1 MTDTVNELIIANID
15 LANKMARKSQSKY
28 PKFSFDELQAAA
40 FMGLVESAN
49 KFDNTLNVKFS
60 TFASTKIK
68 YSILDYVLESSV
80 INNPEK
86 KKIVFVE
93 LQEET
98 VSVKPENTNRHEIYE
113 IITNDLQL
121 KEKEIFLDYYV
132 NDRKMHEIANDHN
145 VHESRISQILKKVIQ
160 KINMKWSGNRSEL
173 YDIAA

>member
-1 MTDTVNELIIANID
+1 MTEVY
-15 LANKMARKSQSKY
+15 S
-28 PKFSFDELQAAA
+28 
-40 FMGLVESAN
+40 
-49 KFDNTLNVKFS
+49 NTLLNYLSPDSLNEFGKNL
-60 TFASTKIK
+60 IG
-68 YSILDYVLESSV
+68 
-80 INNPEK
+80 EK
-86 KKIVFVE
+86 RIFC
-93 LQEET
+93 
-98 VSVKPENTNRHEIYE
+98 PNEIYE